1 MNISISKFK
10 IVWKFLFGGKEA
22 VLDYVID
29 VANNLLAK
37 LADAEQ
43 KQVKDYLAQAQK
55 ILATMQSVKWLCPG
69 KWKEA
74 YGDTVEAFE
83 TVVTALNDLNVST
96 EEIKDCYVAFKTA
109 YAAWRTD
116 DD

>member
-10 IVWKFLFGGKEA
+10 ILWKFLFGGKEA

-55 ILATMQSVKWLCPG
+55 ILATMQSVKWLCPS
-69 KWKEA
+69 KWQEA

-96 EEIKDCYVAFKTA
+96 EEIKDCYAAFKTA
-109 YAAWRTD
+109 YSAWRAD
-116 DD
+116 D